1 MAMQGPLFRMS
12 ETPPEIRHTGRA
24 PAADTDAVLSGLGYD
39 DDDIARLRAAG
50 VIG

>member
-12 ETPPEIRHTGRA
+12 ATPPQIRHTGRA
-24 PAADTDAVLSGLGYD
+24 PAADTDVVLNGLGYD
-39 DDDIARLRAAG
+39 DDEIARMRAAG